1 MAAPREALS
10 DVIADL
16 ESKGS
21 LSGDDA
27 ARLRSAPVWWI
38 SAPEVLSYLGALI
51 VAQGLLVVLGVVVED
66 LTPRAVSVGLA
77 VLGTAAAAGAWPL
90 RSKGPRLERVS
101 DFLVVLATGSLAG
114 AVGITIALAGPSN
127 ESSTMVA
134 SGLALATGLATL
146 RRTRFSGTLTTVVAL
161 QVFLVSLIVLLDV
174 SEYYGPL
181 LFLAS
186 GALLLW
192 LGTTRIGFAFGARL
206 AGAVSATG
214 AMIAFAAIHD
224 NLAAALVALAA
235 TVVLLAAGLR
245 RKVLEVA
252 VVAGFGTVAQVGM
265 VSNQVF
271 PSSTLA
277 QGLAVTVCGLAVVI
291 GSVTVVRRTRTA
303 A

>member
-1 MAAPREALS
+1 MSAPREALS

-38 SAPEVLSYLGALI
+38 TAPEVLSYLGALI
-51 VAQGLLVVLGVVVED
+51 VAQGLLVVLGAVVED

-77 VLGTAAAAGAWPL
+77 VLGAVAAGGAWPL
-90 RSKGPRLERVS
+90 RAKGPRWERVS
-101 DFLVVLATGSLAG
+101 DFLTVLATGSWAG
-114 AVGITIALAGPSN
+114 AIGITIALAGPSS
-127 ESSTMVA
+127 ESSTLVA
-134 SGLALATGLATL
+134 SGLALAAGFATM

-161 QVFLVSLIVLLDV
+161 QVFLVALIQLLDV

-181 LFLAS
+181 IFLAS
-186 GALLLW
+186 GSLLLW

-206 AGAVSATG
+206 AGSVSATG
-214 AMIAFAAIHD
+214 ATVAFAVVHD
-224 NLAAALVALAA
+224 NLPAALVALAA
-235 TVVLLAAGLR
+235 TAVLLAAGLR
-245 RKVLEVA
+245 RRMLEV
-252 VVAGFGTVAQVGM
+252 VVTAGFGTVVQVGM
-265 VSNQVF
+265 ASNEVF

-277 QGLAVTVCGLAVVI
+277 QGLAVTACGLAVVV

>member
-51 VAQGLLVVLGVVVED
+51 VAWGLLEVLSAVVDD
-66 LTPRAVSVGLA
+66 LTPRTVSVGLTM
-77 VLGTAAAAGAWPL
+77 LGVACAAGAWPL

-114 AVGITIALAGPSN
+114 AIGITIALAGPSN
-127 ESSTMVA
+127 ESSVLVA
-134 SGLALATGLATL
+134 SGLALAAGLATL
-146 RRTRFSGTLTTVVAL
+146 RRTRFSGTFTTVVAL
-161 QVFLVSLIVLLDV
+161 QVVLFAFIARFDI

-245 RKVLEVA
+245 RKVLEVV

-265 VSNQVF
+265 ASNELF
-271 PSSTLA
+271 PSSPLA

-291 GSVTVVRRTRTA
+291 GSVTIVRRTRTA

>member
-1 MAAPREALS
+1 MAASREALS

-51 VAQGLLVVLGVVVED
+51 AAQGLLVILGSVVED
-66 LTPRAVSVGLA
+66 LTPRTVSVGLTM
-77 VLGTAAAAGAWPL
+77 LGVACAAGAWPL

-114 AVGITIALAGPSN
+114 AIGITIALAGPSN
-127 ESSTMVA
+127 ESSVLVA
-134 SGLALATGLATL
+134 SGLALAAGLATL
-146 RRTRFSGTLTTVVAL
+146 RRTRFSGTFTTVVAL
-161 QVFLVSLIVLLDV
+161 QVVLFAFIARFDI

-181 LFLAS
+181 LFLTS

-214 AMIAFAAIHD
+214 ATIAFAAIHD

-245 RKVLEVA
+245 RKVLEVV

-265 VSNQVF
+265 ASNELF
-271 PSSTLA
+271 PSSPLA

-291 GSVTVVRRTRTA
+291 GSVTIVRRTRTVA
-303 A
+303 

>member
-1 MAAPREALS
+1 MAASREALS

-51 VAQGLLVVLGVVVED
+51 AAQGLLVILGSVVED
-66 LTPRAVSVGLA
+66 LTPRTVSVGLTM
-77 VLGTAAAAGAWPL
+77 LGVACAAGAWPL

-114 AVGITIALAGPSN
+114 AIGITIALAGPSN
-127 ESSTMVA
+127 ESSVLVA
-134 SGLALATGLATL
+134 SGLALAAGLATL
-146 RRTRFSGTLTTVVAL
+146 RRTRFSGTFTTVVAL
-161 QVFLVSLIVLLDV
+161 QVVLFAFIARFDI

-214 AMIAFAAIHD
+214 ATIAFAAIHD

-245 RKVLEVA
+245 RKVLEVV

-265 VSNQVF
+265 ASNELF
-271 PSSTLA
+271 PSSPLA

-291 GSVTVVRRTRTA
+291 GSVTIVRRTRTA